1 MLALL
6 KLLSKTLAQVYSVD
20 ISSHFAMSTPFKL
33 VTVYTPDPDTPIQY
47 LEKIWNHRL
56 LIITFAKR
64 DLKTRYA
71 QTYLGLGW
79 ALLQP
84 LTALAIFTFFFGF
97 VLNWKGDG
105 LPYPLHVL
113 SGLLIWNFFTYIV
126 FQGSQSIQESGQLI
140 RKIYF
145 PKAVLPLSKVVSG
158 LVELSISTILLIPL
172 MLWYGVMPSWR
183 IVLLPLVILFA
194 IALALFIVFTVSAL
208 AYRRRDLHHLVP
220 FLMYFGIWTAPIF
233 FTENLLPAEYQFI
246 WTVNPVASLVEIWR
260 YAIFPSHSFDLT
272 YLPALLACLPL
283 LLIGFLIFVRQ
294 EGRFS
299 DFA

>member
-1 MLALL
+1 METERFVVSYTAEPDGILQY
-6 KLLSKTLAQVYSVD
+6 LSKV
-20 ISSHFAMSTPFKL
+20 
-33 VTVYTPDPDTPIQY
+33 
-47 LEKIWNHRL
+47 WRHRE
-56 LIITFAKR
+56 LIRTFAAR

-71 QTYLGLGW
+71 QTYLGFGW

-97 VLNWKGDG
+97 ILDWQGDG
-105 LPYPLHVL
+105 MPYPLHVL
-113 SGLLIWNFFTYIV
+113 SGLLIWNFFTYVV

-145 PKAVLPLSKVVSG
+145 PKAVLPLSKVLSG
-158 LVELSISTILLIPL
+158 LVELGISTLLIIPL
-172 MLWYGVMPSWR
+172 MLWYGVTPSWR
-183 IVLLPLVILFA
+183 IILLPAVVLFA
-194 IALALFIVFTVSAL
+194 TALALFLVFTVTAL
-208 AYRRRDLHHLVP
+208 AYRRRDLHHLIP

-233 FTENLLPAEYQFI
+233 FTKDLLPPEYQFV
-246 WTVNPVASLVEIWR
+246 WTVNPVASLVEAWR
-260 YAIFPSHSFDLT
+260 WSIFPSHSFDLA

-283 LLIGFLIFVRQ
+283 LLMGFVIFVRQ